1 MIDFSPVY
9 QNGLVVKCRTE
20 EESAAF
26 WEEVQDKFREYD
38 IEDGSDWMGKTWHI
52 HCRHR
57 YYADCCVSY
66 YLIVDNSEFSISWC
80 DEEYYRDNEPYNRGE
95 FMDYSSG
102 NSSQSDLGELE
113 VNGVADIGMLFLNE
127 VVV

>member
-1 MIDFSPVY
+1 MIDWSAAY
-9 QNGLVVKCRTE
+9 RNGLVVTCRNTE
-20 EESAAF
+20 ESYAF
-26 WEEVQDKFREYD
+26 WEEVQDKFREYG

-52 HCRHR
+52 HYRHR

-66 YLIVDNSEFSISWC
+66 YLIVDNGEFSISWC
-80 DEEYYRDNEPYNRGE
+80 DEEYYRNNEPYNLGE

-113 VNGVADIGMLFLNE
+113 VNGVADISMLFLNE